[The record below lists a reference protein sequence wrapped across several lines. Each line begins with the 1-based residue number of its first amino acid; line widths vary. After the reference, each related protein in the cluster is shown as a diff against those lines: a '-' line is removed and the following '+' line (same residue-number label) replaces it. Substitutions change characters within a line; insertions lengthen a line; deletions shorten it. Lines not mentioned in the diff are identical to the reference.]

1 MKVWTR
7 TWETAKGNGT
17 CHGRRSFAPTPQN
30 ASHAAVG
37 IGPEG
42 VESLPT
48 DAEPYGSDDE
58 PYGSDDEPY
67 GSDDEFEADVFW
79 EFQEWWGEWLL
90 VHVPWQHVLEEAYH
104 DRRIEITMEWDQS
117 ISYDFN
123 FIDMEQHTYRPR
135 QGRVR
140 RTNTRPL
147 RRRVCLKR
155 RPQKKTSTTVA
166 TADSASVVRVSAF
179 ATVVQQAAG
188 HQLQVAQQEVTTF
201 GHEESRK
208 LRWFWTLLAML
219 PLIAAFWLGCR

>member
-1 MKVWTR
+1 MRFTIFTEVIITIGMK
-7 TWETAKGNGT
+7 
-17 CHGRRSFAPTPQN
+17 
-30 ASHAAVG
+30 
-37 IGPEG
+37 
-42 VESLPT
+42 
-48 DAEPYGSDDE
+48 
-58 PYGSDDEPY
+58 PY